1 MTHETRMSLAVKC
14 INWNLMLDGGATF
27 WFTKKNLTRMHSY
40 KPPQY
45 TMDSETNVTTVLI
58 SIIHS
63 WIKVNVQQKMNAI
76 DVCKIKLTIVSFSVD
91 VKLSYHIISYANT
104 QTFDVTL
111 QHSYWLSVSRVV
123 HFNRCKK
130 LPTCYVFLKATH
142 AEISCISPNSG
153 KRRRSQIQT
162 VIHTGLTS

>member
-1 MTHETRMSLAVKC
+1 
-14 INWNLMLDGGATF
+14 
-27 WFTKKNLTRMHSY
+27 MHSY
-40 KPPQY
+40 ELPQY

-111 QHSYWLSVSRVV
+111 QRSY
-123 HFNRCKK
+123 
-130 LPTCYVFLKATH
+130 
-142 AEISCISPNSG
+142 
-153 KRRRSQIQT
+153 
-162 VIHTGLTS
+162 